1 MEFTL
6 QERDRRY
13 RAVRSSMAK
22 EGMDALVVYGITGLS
37 GQWKGNYVYLTDRC
51 LLSADALLFFPRDG
65 NPTIFV
71 SGDNQCIEARRG
83 GWVEDIRNTRQP
95 VADLCAHIRSH
106 RAAQGKI
113 GVSSLAGL
121 PVRTAD
127 QLRSEFP
134 RAKFVDASELIL
146 AVREI
151 KSDEELLVA
160 RRGAEVADAGV
171 RHLLEVLRPGATEF
185 KWKAELESVMT
196 ACGADG
202 GFNTIASGR
211 AEGEDDAFRGFV
223 VAPTDRKLQRGD
235 LVLMEIS
242 PRINGYYNQLVRL
255 LSFGEPP
262 AYIKKAHA
270 ACVAAKHSA
279 LDRLKPGAAFVDIAR
294 VINEKLAEHGYATRG
309 IQAHTLGLDLSE
321 AIIHP
326 ENRKQVEAGYLV
338 TLHPMVAT
346 GDWRQLFVGETYFV
360 HRDGVETLN
369 KTDEAI
375 LVVD

>member
-6 QERDRRY
+6 RERDRRY
-13 RAVRSSMAK
+13 KAVRSNMEK
-22 EGMDALVVYGITGLS
+22 VGLDALIVYGITGLS
-37 GQWKGNYVYLTDRC
+37 GQWKGNFVYLTNRC
-51 LLSADALLFFPRDG
+51 LLSADGLMFFPLDRD
-65 NPTIFV
+65 PTIFV
-71 SGDNQCIEARRG
+71 SGDNQYLEAKRG
-83 GWVEDIRNTRQP
+83 QWVHDIRMTRQP
-95 VADLCAHIRSH
+95 VADLCALISSH
-106 RAAQGKI
+106 KSARGKI
-113 GVSSLAGL
+113 GVSSFAGL
-121 PVRTAD
+121 PVRIAD
-127 QLRSEFP
+127 QLRSQLPGAE
-134 RAKFVDASELIL
+134 FVDALELIL

-202 GFNTIASGR
+202 GFNTIAAGR
-211 AEGEDDAFRGFV
+211 AEGEHDAFRGFV
-223 VAPTDRKLQRGD
+223 VAPTERKFAKGD

-242 PRINGYYNQLVRL
+242 PRVNGYYNQLVRL
-255 LSFGEPP
+255 ISFGEPP
-262 AYIKKAHA
+262 EYIRKAHA

-279 LDRLKPGAAFVDIAR
+279 LDKLKPGETLANVAKAVQ
-294 VINEKLAEHGYATRG
+294 EKLLEHGYATRG

-321 AIIHP
+321 SIITP
-326 ENRKQVEAGYLV
+326 ENQKKVEQGFLV
-338 TLHPMVAT
+338 TVHPMVAT

-360 HRDGVETLN
+360 HKDGVEALN
-369 KTDEAI
+369 KIDEAI